1 MDTSKRFAPR
11 SYLFVPGNR
20 PERIPKAL
28 TAGADAVIVDLEDAV
43 PPDHKDRA
51 RANVLDALHEPA
63 SVYIR
68 INGADTAW
76 FADDVAAFAA
86 HRAVKGIVVPKAAD
100 LDALRSIA
108 SRAHDGLALLP
119 LMESAAGFRSL
130 DAMAAAPRVERLMFG
145 TIDFQL
151 DMGMVGDGEE
161 LSFFRSQMTLASRLA
176 GLASPVDGVTTS
188 LDDAADIE
196 RAARYARRFGFGGK
210 LCIHPKQIAPTHL
223 AFTPSDDECAWARR
237 VLQAAQASS
246 GAATVVDGKMIDA
259 PVIER
264 AQVILGALR

>member
-1 MDTSKRFAPR
+1 METSKKFAPR

-20 PERIPKAL
+20 PERFAKAL
-28 TAGADAVIVDLEDAV
+28 AAGADAVIVDLEDAV
-43 PPDHKDRA
+43 PPDDKDSA
-51 RANVLDALHEPA
+51 RANVLDALHEA
-63 SVYIR
+63 ARVYVR

-76 FADDVAAFAA
+76 FADDVAALAG
-86 HRAVKGIVVPKAAD
+86 HRGVKGIVVPKAAD
-100 LDALRSIA
+100 IDALRSIA
-108 SRAHDGLALLP
+108 SRSHDGLAILALL
-119 LMESAAGFRSL
+119 ESAAAFKFL
-130 DAMAAAPRVERLMFG
+130 DAIATAPRVERLMFG

-151 DMGMVGDGEE
+151 DMGISGDGEE

-176 GLASPVDGVTTS
+176 GLASPVDGVTTT
-188 LDDAADIE
+188 LDDVAEIE
-196 RAARYARRFGFGGK
+196 QAARRARRFGFGGK

-223 AFTPSDDECAWARR
+223 AFMPSDDECNWARR

-264 AQVILGALR
+264 AHVILGALR